1 MKIIAQNVRYSLE
14 KSIYALE
21 NEDNEAALDVIE
33 LREFINKKIRKS
45 RLMFIEELDENQLE
59 FQKTI
64 IILRTLIKLNHISIS
79 AEEISRR
86 IMNLK

>member
-59 FQKTI
+59 FQKPI